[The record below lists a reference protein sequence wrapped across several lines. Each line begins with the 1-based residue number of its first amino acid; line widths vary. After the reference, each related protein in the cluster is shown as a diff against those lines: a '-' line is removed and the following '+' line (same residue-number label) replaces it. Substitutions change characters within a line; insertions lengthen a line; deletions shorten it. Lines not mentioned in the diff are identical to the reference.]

1 MNILKKV
8 YNWLFN
14 KKTSSIIIP
23 DPNIIDSLNI
33 NESYVCEIS
42 FQLTKDN
49 DIDIGFKH
57 TNVREYSVEEISTLA
72 ENCANMIVLL
82 NNGFLKKDLIGTIK
96 HVKKAN
102 MNNDKSTLLLDNVLF
117 FHNLLQEELKSIRK
131 ENGPLIRPS
140 SVFKSV

>member
-14 KKTSSIIIP
+14 KKTSPIIIP
-23 DPNIIDSLNI
+23 DSSIIDSLNI
-33 NESYVCEIS
+33 NENYVCEIS

-57 TNVREYSVEEISTLA
+57 TDVREYSVEEISTLA

-96 HVKKAN
+96 HVKKTN

-131 ENGPLIRPS
+131 ESGPLIRPS

>member
-1 MNILKKV
+1 MNIFKKL
-8 YNWLFN
+8 YNWFFN
-14 KKTSSIIIP
+14 KKISPIIIP
-23 DPNIIDSLNI
+23 DSSIIDSLNI
-33 NESYVCEIS
+33 DESYVCEIS

-57 TNVREYSVEEISTLA
+57 TDVREYSVEEISTLA

-131 ENGPLIRPS
+131 ESGPLIRPS

>member
-8 YNWLFN
+8 YNWFFN

-23 DPNIIDSLNI
+23 DSSIIDSLNI
-33 NESYVCEIS
+33 DESYVCEIS

-57 TNVREYSVEEISTLA
+57 TDVREYSVEEISTLA

-131 ENGPLIRPS
+131 ESGPLIRPS

>member
-1 MNILKKV
+1 MNIFKKV
-8 YNWLFN
+8 YNWFFN
-14 KKTSSIIIP
+14 KKISPIIIP
-23 DPNIIDSLNI
+23 DPSIIDSLNI

-57 TNVREYSVEEISTLA
+57 TDVREYSVEEISTLA

-96 HVKKAN
+96 HIKKAN

-131 ENGPLIRPS
+131 ESGPLIRPS

>member
-14 KKTSSIIIP
+14 KKTSPIIIP
-23 DPNIIDSLNI
+23 DSSIIDSLNI
-33 NESYVCEIS
+33 NENYVCEIS

-57 TNVREYSVEEISTLA
+57 TDVREYSVEEISTLA
-72 ENCANMIVLL
+72 ENCANMIVLM

-131 ENGPLIRPS
+131 ESGPLIRPS

>member
-1 MNILKKV
+1 MNMLKKV
-8 YNWLFN
+8 YNWFFN
-14 KKTSSIIIP
+14 KKISSIIIP
-23 DPNIIDSLNI
+23 DSSIIDSLNI
-33 NESYVCEIS
+33 DESYVCEIS

-49 DIDIGFKH
+49 DIDISFNH
-57 TNVREYSVEEISTLA
+57 TDVREYSVEEISTLA

-96 HVKKAN
+96 HIKKAN

-131 ENGPLIRPS
+131 ESGPLIRPS

>member
-1 MNILKKV
+1 MNIFKKV
-8 YNWLFN
+8 YNWFFN
-14 KKTSSIIIP
+14 KKISPIIIP
-23 DPNIIDSLNI
+23 DPSIIDSLNI

-57 TNVREYSVEEISTLA
+57 TDVREYSVEEISTLA

-131 ENGPLIRPS
+131 ESGPLIRPS

>member
-8 YNWLFN
+8 YNWFFN

-23 DPNIIDSLNI
+23 DSSIIDSLNI
-33 NESYVCEIS
+33 DESYVCEIS

-49 DIDIGFKH
+49 DIDISFKH
-57 TNVREYSVEEISTLA
+57 TDVREYSVEEISTLA

-131 ENGPLIRPS
+131 ESGPLIRPS

>member
-8 YNWLFN
+8 YNWFFN

-23 DPNIIDSLNI
+23 DPSIIDSLNI
-33 NESYVCEIS
+33 DESYVCEIS

-57 TNVREYSVEEISTLA
+57 TDVREYSVEEISTLA
-72 ENCANMIVLL
+72 ENCANMIVLM

-131 ENGPLIRPS
+131 ESGPLIRPS